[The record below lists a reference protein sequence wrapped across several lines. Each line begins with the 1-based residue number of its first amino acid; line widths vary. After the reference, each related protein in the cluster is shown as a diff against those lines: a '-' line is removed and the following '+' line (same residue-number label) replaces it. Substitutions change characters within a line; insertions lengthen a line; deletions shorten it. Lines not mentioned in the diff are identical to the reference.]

1 MESIPAQ
8 LETFPRRPMPK
19 GKPHN
24 IMKRYGLE
32 DTCTILKLPE
42 ALDTQGG
49 NFAKISIRHS
59 MCQEVKDSIAENLC
73 PEGGNVIVAQT
84 VAAVQVLAKHL
95 NAPYVTG
102 ATTSQL
108 RDEVGTQLSSGTAL
122 AVVTTVDMLE
132 HLMSHRNYT
141 FTHMHWTCLCGIR
154 PYTAFTMMH
163 NKAKVV
169 FYTHA
174 IPHNFELAMLRRSI
188 ETLGLAQQTSQFRAQ
203 QEIPNE

>member
-1 MESIPAQ
+1 MESIPVQ

-19 GKPHN
+19 GKPQN
-24 IMKRYGLE
+24 ILKRYGLE
-32 DTCTILKLPE
+32 DTCTITKLPG

-49 NFAKISIRHS
+49 NFAQISIRHS
-59 MCQEVKDSIAENLC
+59 MCDEVKEGVASNLC
-73 PEGGNVIVAQT
+73 PDGGNVIVAQT
-84 VAAVQVLAKHL
+84 VAAVQVLAKYL
-95 NAPYVTG
+95 NVPYVTG
-102 ATTSQL
+102 STTPQL
-108 RDEVGTQLSSGTAL
+108 RDEVGTQLSSNAVR

-132 HLMSHRNYT
+132 HLMSHRGYT

-169 FYTHA
+169 FYAHA
-174 IPHNFELAMLRRSI
+174 VAHNLELAMLRRSL
-188 ETLGLAQQTSQFRAQ
+188 ETLGLARQNIEA